1 MTCPMACPCQQKMGE
16 TDSAKCCY
24 NTCPSKNPVSN
35 KLECEN
41 LYCGHDGKTYKG
53 VCALSQCGKTVS
65 FWKYICIECW
75 TSELTFR
82 KSNVM
87 VLVPVLLQLQ
97 LLLLPTCGVLPNVK
111 KTVTVPILSNVWLA
125 AVENLL
131 KSQIVNQEFM
141 LVVNVLGKIFS

>member
-1 MTCPMACPCQQKMGE
+1 
-16 TDSAKCCY
+16 
-24 NTCPSKNPVSN
+24 
-35 KLECEN
+35 
-41 LYCGHDGKTYKG
+41 
-53 VCALSQCGKTVS
+53 
-65 FWKYICIECW
+65 
-75 TSELTFR
+75 
-82 KSNVM
+82 M

>member
-1 MTCPMACPCQQKMGE
+1 MIKSFSAYVIDKNVFVFRKAMECPMACPCKQKMGE

-65 FWKYICIECW
+65 F
-75 TSELTFR
+75 
-82 KSNVM
+82 
-87 VLVPVLLQLQ
+87 
-97 LLLLPTCGVLPNVK
+97 
-111 KTVTVPILSNVWLA
+111 
-125 AVENLL
+125 
-131 KSQIVNQEFM
+131 
-141 LVVNVLGKIFS
+141 

>member
-1 MTCPMACPCQQKMGE
+1 
-16 TDSAKCCY
+16 
-24 NTCPSKNPVSN
+24 
-35 KLECEN
+35 
-41 LYCGHDGKTYKG
+41 
-53 VCALSQCGKTVS
+53 
-65 FWKYICIECW
+65 
-75 TSELTFR
+75 
-82 KSNVM
+82 M

-141 LVVNVLGKIFS
+141 MYWVNVSGKNFF

>member
-1 MTCPMACPCQQKMGE
+1 
-16 TDSAKCCY
+16 
-24 NTCPSKNPVSN
+24 
-35 KLECEN
+35 
-41 LYCGHDGKTYKG
+41 
-53 VCALSQCGKTVS
+53 
-65 FWKYICIECW
+65 
-75 TSELTFR
+75 
-82 KSNVM
+82 M

-141 LVVNVLGKIFS
+141 LVVNVLGKNFF

>member
-1 MTCPMACPCQQKMGE
+1 
-16 TDSAKCCY
+16 
-24 NTCPSKNPVSN
+24 
-35 KLECEN
+35 
-41 LYCGHDGKTYKG
+41 
-53 VCALSQCGKTVS
+53 
-65 FWKYICIECW
+65 
-75 TSELTFR
+75 
-82 KSNVM
+82 M

-141 LVVNVLGKIFS
+141 LVVNVLGKNFS

>member
-1 MTCPMACPCQQKMGE
+1 MTCPMACPCKQKMGE

-65 FWKYICIECW
+65 FSKVY
-75 TSELTFR
+75 LH
-82 KSNVM
+82 
-87 VLVPVLLQLQ
+87 
-97 LLLLPTCGVLPNVK
+97 
-111 KTVTVPILSNVWLA
+111 
-125 AVENLL
+125 
-131 KSQIVNQEFM
+131 
-141 LVVNVLGKIFS
+141 